1 MEIYVISH
9 SGLHHEDKEVF
20 YCMKTFKLMTQ
31 AGLHSGSQHRAPP
44 FKLLSEFAKGRDSEL
59 KSASTYWQH

>member
-1 MEIYVISH
+1 MEIYVVSH

-31 AGLHSGSQHRAPP
+31 AGLRSGSQQRAPP
-44 FKLLSEFAKGRDSEL
+44 FKLFSEFTKGHDSE
-59 KSASTYWQH
+59 SASTYWQH